1 MGPFNAF
8 WLATTIQLASPLI
21 FAASGEMVA
30 ERAGILNIGLEGMML
45 VGAFAG
51 YWATLVTGNPWL
63 GVLAGLGEGLLLAAL
78 MAVLSVQLRSDQIVV
93 GVGLNILALGVT
105 NFAFR
110 QFLGGNQ
117 ALIRRFSPL
126 SLPVLSNI
134 PVVGDALFRQIPLVD
149 LAFVAALLA
158 WFVLYRTRLGLS
170 LRAAGELPA
179 AADTA
184 GSSVSALRWVG
195 TLVAGALAGVG
206 GSFLSISLGIFVQ
219 GMTGGRGFLAIA
231 AVIFGR
237 WRPLG
242 TVLAC
247 LLFGGVDALQLSLQG
262 RPAVPR
268 EVWLVMLV
276 PLIIVAMRMSSWRTA
291 SRQSRRMLVF
301 ALVAIAGLA
310 LFLFPPSVSLPSQ
323 LWTTAPYVLSL
334 LVLAG
339 AIGRHGMPS
348 ALSIPYRRD
357 RVE

>member
-8 WLATTIQLASPLI
+8 WLATTLMLASPLI
-21 FAASGEMVA
+21 FAASGELIA

-45 VGAFAG
+45 VGAFAA
-51 YWATLVTGNPWL
+51 YWAIVATGNPWL
-63 GVLAGLGEGLLLAAL
+63 GVLAGLCAGLLLAAI
-78 MAVLSVQLRSDQIVV
+78 MALLTVSLRADQIVV

-110 QFLGGNQ
+110 QFLGGTQ
-117 ALIRRFSPL
+117 TLIHRLSPI
-126 SLPVLSNI
+126 SLPVLSNF
-134 PVVGDALFRQIPLVD
+134 PVVGDAIFRQIPLVY
-149 LAFVAALLA
+149 LAFLAALAA
-158 WFVLYRTRLGLS
+158 WFVLYRTRLGLA

-184 GSSVSALRWVG
+184 GASVATLRWVG

-242 TVLAC
+242 AALAC

-262 RPAVPR
+262 RPVLPR

-276 PLIIVAMRMSSWRTA
+276 PIVIVAVRMSTWRTA
-291 SRQSRRMLVF
+291 SRQTRRLLVF
-301 ALVAIAGLA
+301 SLLALAGLA

>member
-8 WLATTIQLASPLI
+8 WLATTLQLASPLI
-21 FAASGEMVA
+21 FAASGELIA
-30 ERAGILNIGLEGMML
+30 ERAGVLNIGLEGMML
-45 VGAFAG
+45 VGAFAA
-51 YWATLVTGNPWL
+51 YWATSFTGNPSL
-63 GVLAGLGEGLLLAAL
+63 GVVAGLVAGLLLAAV
-78 MAVLSVQLRSDQIVV
+78 MALLSVQLRADQIVV

-110 QFLGGNQ
+110 QFLGGTQ
-117 ALIRRFSPL
+117 TLIHRLDPV

-134 PVVGDALFRQIPLVD
+134 PVVGDAVFRQIPLVY
-149 LAFVAALLA
+149 LAFLATLAA
-158 WFVLYRTRLGLS
+158 WFALYRTRLGLA

-184 GSSVSALRWVG
+184 GASVPALRWVG

-219 GMTGGRGFLAIA
+219 GMTSGRGFLAIA

-247 LLFGGVDALQLSLQG
+247 LLFGGVDALQLGLQG
-262 RPAVPR
+262 RPLLPR
-268 EVWLVMLV
+268 EVWLVLVV
-276 PLIIVAMRMSSWRTA
+276 PLVVIAIQPLTWRA
-291 SRQSRRMLVF
+291 ARRLSRRLAVF
-301 ALVAIAGLA
+301 VLLALPGVA

-323 LWTTAPYVLSL
+323 LWSTAPYVLSL

-348 ALSIPYRRD
+348 ALSVPYRRD